1 MYPFQDDVL
10 RVIQKT
16 RSSFYLT
23 GGTALSRCYLNHR
36 YSDDLDFFVNANP
49 EFKKET
55 RLIIDRLK
63 EEPGWVMEI
72 GMVSDSFV
80 RLSLEKE
87 KVFLKIDFV
96 NDIKFHKGSLENH
109 TLFHQIDNWC
119 NILSNKL
126 CALSRMDIKDIVDI
140 LFLAENFEFQ
150 WDEIFQDAKEKD
162 LWVEP
167 LEICKIIHNVPKER
181 LNSVKWISQV
191 DIQTLS
197 NSIEFI
203 HDDIFFG
210 RKNSLC

>member
-197 NSIEFI
+197 NAIEFI

>member
-197 NSIEFI
+197 NSIDVI